1 MKRKSTHSKPVHV
14 WNRKQLSLL
23 GTISDGALAQRIG
36 IETSAVFLKRSSMG
50 IAPSRPKRTLSWTP
64 RELALLGKQSD
75 EEVARLLKT
84 SRKSVIK
91 KRQDLGIQCHAKSS
105 DLWHSWTDREIAMLG
120 KKIDREVAEKIG
132 IGTMCV
138 INKRKLLRIPCFI
151 QRKSTN
157 RPSRSLA
164 DWTLQETAVLG
175 TMGDT
180 AAAEL
185 LGLGAGTV
193 RLKRISLGIPPCG
206 FNRRNAGIWTPEVVA
221 RLGKESS
228 TVIARDIGVSRS
240 RVNQKREEL
249 GIPRVTAKKPSKK
262 PRV

>member
-23 GTISDGALAQRIG
+23 GTISDGELGQRIG
-36 IETSAVFLKRSSMG
+36 IQTSAFFLKRSSMG
-50 IAPSRPKRTLSWTP
+50 IAPSRPLTRLKWTP
-64 RELALLGKQSD
+64 REIALLGKYSD

-105 DLWHSWTDREIAMLG
+105 KLWHSWTDQEIAMLG
-120 KKIDREVAEKIG
+120 KMIDREVAEIIG
-132 IGTMCV
+132 IATMCV
-138 INKRKLLRIPCFI
+138 TNKRNLLKIHCFR

-164 DWTLQETAVLG
+164 DWTPQETALLG
-175 TMGDT
+175 TMTDM

-185 LGLGAGTV
+185 LGLGANAV
-193 RLKRISLGIPPCG
+193 RLKRISLSIPSCG
-206 FNRRNAGIWTPEVVA
+206 FSRRNAGIWTPEIIA

-228 TVIARDIGVSRS
+228 AVIARDIEVSRS

-249 GIPRVTAKKPSKK
+249 GIV
-262 PRV
+262 VWQ